1 MISPELLR
9 RYPFFGKL
17 SETQLKS
24 VAMLAEEVSWEKGV
38 TVLEE
43 CEPANYFFL
52 LIEGDVDLYYRAV
65 DKLNPK
71 TRKDF
76 HVGEINAGEIF
87 AISAFIEPFVYS
99 ASVKTARQSRAIRF
113 DAMALRKLFDQDA
126 NLSCLMMT
134 QVAKAA
140 MERLAYARIQ
150 LAAAWS

>member
-9 RYPFFGKL
+9 RYPFFGNL
-17 SETQLKS
+17 SEVQLKS
-24 VAMLAEEVSWEKGV
+24 VAMIAEEVSWEKGV
-38 TVLEE
+38 TIIEE
-43 CEPANYFFL
+43 CEPADNFFL
-52 LIEGDVDLYYRAV
+52 LLEGDVDLYYRSE
-65 DKLNPK
+65 DKLNPR

-76 HVGEINAGEIF
+76 LVGEINAGEIF
-87 AISAFIEPFVYS
+87 AISALIEPFVYS
-99 ASVKTARQSRAIRF
+99 ASVKTSRQSRAIKF
-113 DAMALRKLFDQDA
+113 DAIELRKLFELDA